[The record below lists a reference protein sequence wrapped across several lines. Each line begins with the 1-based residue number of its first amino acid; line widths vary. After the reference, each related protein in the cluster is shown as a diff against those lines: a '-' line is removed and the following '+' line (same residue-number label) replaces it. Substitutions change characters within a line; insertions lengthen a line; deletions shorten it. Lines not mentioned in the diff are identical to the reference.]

1 MSLSSQYRD
10 RCYVVARAKTVP
22 HSEDRVVISL
32 PKTELETLTRL
43 VEDLRFIEKTEKI
56 KEERSDEDY
65 IALSELKEKSHS

>member
-1 MSLSSQYRD
+1 M
-10 RCYVVARAKTVP
+10 ARAKTVP